1 MKFCFVCGKKTEKLI
16 EGYCEDCYNNSFNL
30 IQTPKEVTIF
40 RCSKCKKIKQ
50 KNDWNDIEIEDLIKN
65 NIKVLGNN
73 VKVEVIGDKIFA
85 RGSLKN
91 SKKVKED
98 ETHEIN
104 IKTVK
109 VLCPECSRRLGG
121 YYEAIMQLRGN
132 MPEEVLSF
140 IDKEIK
146 EKSFYRIDSVKGG
159 FNLYIG
165 NKNIANQIA
174 DKIKRIYNLEVKKSF
189 KLYTKKEGKDV
200 YKSVFSVKCD

>member
-30 IQTPKEVTIF
+30 IQTPKEITILL
-40 RCSKCKKIKQ
+40 CSKCKKIKQ
-50 KNDWNDIEIEDLIKN
+50 KNDWNDIGIEDLVKN
-65 NIKVLGNN
+65 NIKVLGDN
-73 VKVEVIGDKIFA
+73 VKIEVIGNKIFA
-85 RGSLKN
+85 SGSLKN
-91 SKKVKED
+91 SKKFKEE

-132 MPEEVLSF
+132 VSEEVLNF

-146 EKSFYRIDSVKGG
+146 EKSFYRIDHVKGG
-159 FNLYIG
+159 FILYIG

>member
-30 IQTPKEVTIF
+30 IQTPKSIIIF
-40 RCSKCKKIKQ
+40 CCSKCKKVKQ
-50 KNDWNDIEIEDLIKN
+50 KNEWKDIEIENLVKNSIK
-65 NIKVLGNN
+65 ILGND
-73 VKVEVIGDKIFA
+73 VKIEVIGNKIFA
-85 RGSLKN
+85 SGNLKD
-91 SKKVKED
+91 SKKVKDE

-104 IKTVK
+104 VKTVK
-109 VLCPECSRRLGG
+109 VLCPECSRKLGG

-132 MPEEVLSF
+132 VSEEVLNF
-140 IDKEIK
+140 IDKEVK
-146 EKSFYRIDSVKGG
+146 ERSYYRADHVKGG
-159 FNLYIG
+159 LNLYIG

-174 DKIKRIYNLEVKKSF
+174 DKLKRIYNLEVKKSF

>member
-30 IQTPKEVTIF
+30 IQTPKDITILC
-40 RCSKCKKIKQ
+40 CSKCKRIKQ
-50 KNDWNDIEIEDLIKN
+50 KSDWKDIEIENLVKS

-73 VKVEVIGDKIFA
+73 VKIEIIGNKIFA
-85 RGSLKN
+85 SGILKD
-91 SKKVKED
+91 SKKVKE

-132 MPEEVLSF
+132 IPEEVLNF

-146 EKSFYRIDSVKGG
+146 EKSFYRIDSIKGG

-165 NKNIANQIA
+165 DKNIANQIA

>member
-30 IQTPKEVTIF
+30 IQTPKEITIHL
-40 RCSKCKKIKQ
+40 CNKCKKIKQ
-50 KNDWNDIEIEDLIKN
+50 KNDWNDVEIEDLIKN

-73 VKVEVIGDKIFA
+73 VKIEVIGNKIFA
-85 RGSLKN
+85 SGSLKN
-91 SKKVKED
+91 SKKFKEE

-109 VLCPECSRRLGG
+109 VLCTECSRRLGG
-121 YYEAIMQLRGN
+121 YYEAIMQLRDN
-132 MPEEVLSF
+132 IPEEVLNF

-146 EKSFYRIDSVKGG
+146 EKSFYRIDYVKGG
-159 FNLYIG
+159 LNLYIG

-189 KLYTKKEGKDV
+189 KLYTKKEGKDI
-200 YKSVFSVKCD
+200 YKSVFSVKRD

>member
-30 IQTPKEVTIF
+30 IQTPKEITILL
-40 RCSKCKKIKQ
+40 CSKCKKIKQ
-50 KNDWNDIEIEDLIKN
+50 KNDWNDVKIEDLVKN

-73 VKVEVIGDKIFA
+73 VKIEVIGNKIFA
-85 RGSLKN
+85 SGSLKN
-91 SKKVKED
+91 SKKIKE
-98 ETHEIN
+98 EEIHEIN

-132 MPEEVLSF
+132 IPEEVLNF

-146 EKSFYRIDSVKGG
+146 EKSFYRIDHIKGG